1 MYVCKPSDFPSAS
14 DVPRIQIARFGA
26 GRRGRKKPKEA
37 PGGRADEHNRG
48 QPCFRSARI
57 PLCLHA
63 RASPAT
69 GSEPSACEA
78 ATASVQPA
86 VLDGTVRPAVSRS
99 PEVSGSEVAGHC
111 PVEPGTDRPEPFPL
125 RMRGL
130 EGRVGAGSLAPSGR
144 REAREAVLRGCARR
158 LRPGSVRNTRPRPRG
173 RRAHLSL
180 STRPTGKGREGRS
193 F

>member
-1 MYVCKPSDFPSAS
+1 MVSFTLRAKPSPHREAGLSEVQHAGRASGMYVCKPSDFPSAS
-14 DVPRIQIARFGA
+14 DVPRIQIAWFGA
-26 GRRGRKKPKEA
+26 GRSGRKKPKEA

-69 GSEPSACEA
+69 GSEPSACKA

-86 VLDGTVRPAVSRS
+86 VRDGAVRPAVSRS

-111 PVEPGTDRPEPFPL
+111 PVEPGTGTGPSPSL
-125 RMRGL
+125 SACGGWRGRW
-130 EGRVGAGSLAPSGR
+130 E
-144 REAREAVLRGCARR
+144 REAWPHPADVR
-158 LRPGSVRNTRPRPRG
+158 LVR
-173 RRAHLSL
+173 LC
-180 STRPTGKGREGRS
+180 
-193 F
+193 